1 MINVNEVLGRLEKMV
16 GAEFDE
22 SDVIVAFESDKDII
36 VNKVEGQE
44 SNFKG
49 HGICTCYN
57 AYENTE
63 DSEIFTI
70 YVNTDNEIVEVFI
83 I

>member
-1 MINVNEVLGRLEKMV
+1 MINVKEVLERLEKMV
-16 GAEFDE
+16 GTEFDE
-22 SDVIVAFESDKDII
+22 SDVIVAFESDEDVI
-36 VNKVEGQE
+36 VDEVEGQE
-44 SNFKG
+44 SNFEG

-70 YVNTDNEIVEVFI
+70 YVDTDNEIVEVR
-83 I
+83 